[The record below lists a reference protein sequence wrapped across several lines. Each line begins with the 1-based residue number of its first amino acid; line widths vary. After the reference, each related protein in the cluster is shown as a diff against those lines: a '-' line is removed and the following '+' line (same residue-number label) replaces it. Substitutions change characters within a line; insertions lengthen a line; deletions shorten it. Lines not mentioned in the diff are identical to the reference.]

1 MDLSDLYQQVYEGAK
16 KADKDYDG
24 DGKVESGT
32 DEYMGSRDKAIKKA
46 MSKRKMSEAN
56 IEYLSSLYAKLI
68 AEGFSEV
75 EAESICFAKQEEIE
89 ESVDCPVCGCDPCQ
103 CLEGTFKIDEAKYTV
118 TLADK
123 KGNTKAYQNY
133 KAGMK
138 NKITGE
144 PLYKADKH
152 LAKEEMV
159 YEIAPALAVAGKAL
173 LSRGAAMA
181 AKAGVTR
188 AAATSAA
195 KNMAK
200 DAAIDAGK
208 SAISNVMKPKEKKEK
223 QGPEGGLNTGGY

>member
-46 MSKRKMSEAN
+46 MAKRKMSEAN
-56 IEYLSSLYAKLI
+56 IEYLASLYANLI
-68 AEGFSEV
+68 LENFSES
-75 EAESICFAKQEEIE
+75 EAESIVSAKQEELE
-89 ESVDCPVCGCDPCQ
+89 ESVDCPICGCDPCQ
-103 CLEGTFKIDEAKYTV
+103 CLEGTFTIDEARYTV

-123 KGNTKAYQNY
+123 KGNTKAYQNF

-159 YEIAPALAVAGKAL
+159 YEIAPAIALAGKAL
-173 LSRGAAMA
+173 LAKGGAAA
-181 AKAGVTR
+181 AKAGITR
-188 AAATSAA
+188 AAVTGAA

-208 SAISNVMKPKEKKEK
+208 SAISKIMKPKEKKENP
-223 QGPEGGLNTGGY
+223 GPVGGLNTGGY